1 MGNGASGASRTGA
14 ARWVGI
20 VAAYGRHR
28 ALRVCGIC
36 CAAPL
41 AAASTYT
48 TGIANGG
55 AVRALTAGSG
65 GACGF
70 DTAAGGGSR

>member
-1 MGNGASGASRTGA
+1 MYPRCEWSAVGNGASGASRTGA

-20 VAAYGRHR
+20 VAAYGRGT

-48 TGIANGG
+48 TGIASE
-55 AVRALTAGSG
+55 REALA
-65 GACGF
+65 F
-70 DTAAGGGSR
+70 AAL